1 MSEKNLKVEI
11 ISPEAVIF
19 NGNCNMAV
27 VQTLSG
33 EIGFMAFHETLI
45 TKLAAGKIELF
56 DEKSNSIKS
65 FEINGGYGQMQT
77 EDHLL
82 LIVEN

>member
-1 MSEKNLKVEI
+1 
-11 ISPEAVIF
+11 
-19 NGNCNMAV
+19 
-27 VQTLSG
+27 
-33 EIGFMAFHETLI
+33 MAFHETLI

-65 FEINGGYGQMQT
+65 FEINGGYGKMQT